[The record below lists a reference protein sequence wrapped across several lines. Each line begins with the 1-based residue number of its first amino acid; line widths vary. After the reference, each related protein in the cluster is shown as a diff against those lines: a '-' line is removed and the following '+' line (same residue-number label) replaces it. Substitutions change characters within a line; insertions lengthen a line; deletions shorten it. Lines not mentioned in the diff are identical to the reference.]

1 MKYNVFVNYLG
12 DGGCSFHYESDS
24 IVEQVLEDVFAMF
37 NYGSGKE
44 SPLFMARK
52 LRSLSVHDCVRV
64 GEQWYQCASVG
75 WQKVTAE
82 YVDELEKKVVM
93 HPLFKLHGSFFALND
108 IMWTEYKK
116 I

>member
-44 SPLFMARK
+44 SP
-52 LRSLSVHDCVRV
+52 CVDP
-64 GEQWYQCASVG
+64 A
-75 WQKVTAE
+75 
-82 YVDELEKKVVM
+82 
-93 HPLFKLHGSFFALND
+93 
-108 IMWTEYKK
+108 
-116 I
+116 